1 MQEIYELIKE
11 SPEFYVW
18 AFGLV
23 NVAWGLF
30 VYFNKQRHE
39 RELRHLEQD
48 LRFSAD
54 RRLKVFD
61 LKATQYGQYVTDL
74 DAFGKKNQVEIPERL
89 QPIFDQYLQDY
100 MAASDAGD
108 KTKEREVIGWLSS
121 QISGLMQEGLRDL
134 TQLKY
139 ESNRLKLIA
148 TDEMLVT
155 FDEIERLNQKLFELT
170 TEYMNNFTE
179 IFMYQQTEKAELF
192 QERAKDL
199 GEELQKQSQ
208 SLLLQMRREII
219 DI

>member
-179 IFMYQQTEKAELF
+179 IFMYQQTEKTELF

>member
-155 FDEIERLNQKLFELT
+155 FDEIERLNLKLFELT

-179 IFMYQQTEKAELF
+179 IFMYQQTEKTELF